1 MYQGQDFISVG
12 LILRP
17 PDLKL
22 QTAEGIIHRVDEIR
36 KVILVKRCYSSEW
49 VQKAGNVSRGMV
61 QSALGVCVCLLF
73 LPPILVLFSRGDLG
87 GLRGVQDMPFVA

>member
-1 MYQGQDFISVG
+1 MIYRRDVKRVMYQGQDFVSVC

-36 KVILVKRCYSSEW
+36 KVVLVERYYSNE
-49 VQKAGNVSRGMV
+49 MV
-61 QSALGVCVCLLF
+61 
-73 LPPILVLFSRGDLG
+73 PKG
-87 GLRGVQDMPFVA
+87 GKG